1 MNFFCHFLQKTGSS
15 TFIINDEKSSKTVTV
30 VLQVDPIVFGDLVGD
45 VSQKGNVKGTQST
58 FLSWDICPCQLCEM
72 RVDGTGDNLSI
83 ECSEREKKIVKL
95 KQI

>member
-1 MNFFCHFLQKTGSS
+1 MDGWSL

-30 VLQVDPIVFGDLVGD
+30 VLQIDPVVFGDLVGD
-45 VSQKGNVKGTQST
+45 VSQKRNVEGTQST

-83 ECSEREKKIVKL
+83 ERSESEKKIVKL
-95 KQI
+95 KHI